1 MDRYCVKYT
10 SEDNDNFQQLHA
22 FTEDKKKARYA
33 YLYAQQEEGDRRC
46 DPKNALKLL
55 GKYIIILW
63 VLSIFYLAPEEIL
76 AIEDSRDPKNQKK
89 AGTGNW
95 KYTVKNSMFYGGDK
109 EAEKVYTFKKPF
121 KPREIVHENT
131 RFKKGRFRIHGAIFS
146 SLSSSDLWFLH

>member
-55 GKYIIILW
+55 GKYFIIFMGL
-63 VLSIFYLAPEEIL
+63 
-76 AIEDSRDPKNQKK
+76 K
-89 AGTGNW
+89 
-95 KYTVKNSMFYGGDK
+95 KNSIQLL
-109 EAEKVYTFKKPF
+109 KKF
-121 KPREIVHENT
+121 
-131 RFKKGRFRIHGAIFS
+131 
-146 SLSSSDLWFLH
+146 

>member
-55 GKYIIILW
+55 GKYITRDPRTEKIVLFYGFYQFSFQLPRKFWQSKILEI
-63 VLSIFYLAPEEIL
+63 LKTRKKLAPEI
-76 AIEDSRDPKNQKK
+76 
-89 AGTGNW
+89 GN
-95 KYTVKNSMFYGGDK
+95 TQ
-109 EAEKVYTFKKPF
+109 
-121 KPREIVHENT
+121 
-131 RFKKGRFRIHGAIFS
+131 
-146 SLSSSDLWFLH
+146 

>member
-1 MDRYCVKYT
+1 MKYT

-55 GKYIIILW
+55 GKYIIISW
-63 VLSIFYLAPEEIL
+63 FSTTIYSAPEEIL

-95 KYTVKNSMFYGGDK
+95 KYTVKNSM
-109 EAEKVYTFKKPF
+109 
-121 KPREIVHENT
+121 
-131 RFKKGRFRIHGAIFS
+131 
-146 SLSSSDLWFLH
+146 LS

>member
-1 MDRYCVKYT
+1 MKYT

-46 DPKNALKLL
+46 DPKKALKLL
-55 GKYIIILW
+55 GNYNFIRSKITCI
-63 VLSIFYLAPEEIL
+63 VSVPTCFYSAPEEIL
-76 AIEDSRDPKNQKK
+76 AIEDSRDPENQKK

-131 RFKKGRFRIHGAIFS
+131 RFKKGRFQLIIYG
-146 SLSSSDLWFLH
+146 L